1 MRLTLALAAAALLA
15 AMGVAS
21 AENPPKP
28 DCQDA
33 KVLSGRLISDVCW
46 TCIFP
51 LRVAGV
57 TIGSAPGIPG
67 MPASG
72 APEGASKNPLCSCPD
87 PAGLPQPGVVTG
99 LWEPARLIELVR
111 APGCSMSLGGIKLPM
126 SDWRSRGTGGDGRT
140 GNDDKVF
147 YHYHYYAF
155 PLLMMLD
162 LFDLGR
168 CNADGYVDFDLMYMS
183 ELDPTWNNDE
193 LAFFLNPESAF
204 VANPLVQAACA
215 ADATAATLGKP
226 VDKLFWCAGTWGN
239 LYPLSGHNG
248 TAGSMAK
255 NTSLLATRATAALHR
270 RGLARGTVGN
280 DNLCRAKI
288 EPMLPKTQYKMSM
301 FFPLPETSRAHAL
314 GEVTYQ
320 WGEWRQTPGV
330 GEDALY
336 ILWRWRDCCSVF

>member
-1 MRLTLALAAAALLA
+1 MRLKAGLVAFSLLTALLVSGAGPLSA
-15 AMGVAS
+15 AETPS
-21 AENPPKP
+21 P
-28 DCQDA
+28 DCKNA
-33 KVLSGRLISDVCW
+33 KVLSGKLITDICW

-57 TIGSAPGIPG
+57 TIAGDS
-67 MPASG
+67 SG
-72 APEGASKNPLCSCPD
+72 APEGGAKNPLCSCPD

-126 SDWRSRGTGGDGRT
+126 SDWRSRGTSGDGRT

-204 VANPLVQAACA
+204 VANPLLQAACA
-215 ADATAATLGKP
+215 ADSTASSLGKP
-226 VDKLFWCAGTWGN
+226 VDKLFWCAGSWGN

-248 TAGSMAK
+248 TAGSMAT

-270 RGLARGTVGN
+270 RGLARGTVGTE
-280 DNLCRAKI
+280 NLCRASI
-288 EPMLPKTQYKMSM
+288 QPMLPKTQYKMSM
-301 FFPLPETSRAHAL
+301 FFPLPETSRAHSI
-314 GEVTYQ
+314 GEVAYR

-330 GEDALY
+330 GEDAIY